1 MPGVERV
8 LVLGRGGAG
17 KSTFARRLGAVTGV
31 PVVELDAVFWAAGLD
46 GLSRA
51 EWAARQRE
59 LSAGPKWILD
69 GDLGPYDVLAIRLA
83 AADTVVLLNF
93 SLGRCAWRAVRRG
106 RERWDF
112 WWWVLTYRWRHLPS
126 LRTALAASDVD
137 VVELRSPRAVRAFLS
152 RAG

>member
-1 MPGVERV
+1 MRSSASPGEFWGKMPGVERV

-31 PVVELDAVFWAAGLD
+31 PVVDAVFWAAGLD

-51 EWAARQRE
+51 EWVARQRE
-59 LSAGPKWILD
+59 LSAG
-69 GDLGPYDVLAIRLA
+69 
-83 AADTVVLLNF
+83 
-93 SLGRCAWRAVRRG
+93 GRCAWRAVRRG